1 MESKYHNFIWLFFI
15 MAIVIIAL
23 ISFILTYRMF
33 YAYKIMEF
41 ISYSSAIL
49 SITLSIFAIQY
60 TYTSNVQIQQQF
72 EKINSVAD
80 NIRSTSDNLGLTV
93 QKLDQNLEVILN
105 KLDTID
111 QSQQQMSSQIDNM
124 NNTVVQN
131 TPSSNYLLPQD

>member
-1 MESKYHNFIWLFFI
+1 
-15 MAIVIIAL
+15 
-23 ISFILTYRMF
+23 
-33 YAYKIMEF
+33 MEF